1 MTAGGHIS
9 SMIGSAVKMLQM
21 KPQNIY
27 GQFSDKNGFEPF
39 FMLFGTK
46 RLLLEFIFELLK
58 NLKSELESGPQSMVG
73 QFSDKN

>member
-9 SMIGSAVKMLQM
+9 SMICSVVKKLQM

-27 GQFSDKNGFEPF
+27 GQFSDKNGFGPF

-46 RLLLEFIFELLK
+46 EGTFEFIFEFLK
-58 NLKSELESGPQSMVG
+58 IWKWNQNEDPQNM
-73 QFSDKN
+73 